1 MNDSDKRFRDKLLDT
16 EKQNP
21 TYKEEYEKEVFAMVE
36 EKLTGT
42 KKWQIIGFLVMS
54 LGLGIFFGTLA
65 VIVPKGF
72 PLWGRFL
79 FAVGALFGLAFVI
92 LYVRILK
99 KGSIDVKKDKL
110 DLAWTGWGLIVIIGT
125 VTLVVSGR
133 LSDPVVGILM
143 LAWVLFFEVA
153 AAAMLL
159 RAFIERSEVNTR
171 EKLLEIEY
179 RLADLAEKIENK
191 PSD

>member
-1 MNDSDKRFRDKLLDT
+1 
-16 EKQNP
+16 
-21 TYKEEYEKEVFAMVE
+21 MVE

-42 KKWQIIGFLVMS
+42 KKWQIIGFLVIS
-54 LGLGIFFGTLA
+54 LGLGILFGTLA

-110 DLAWTGWGLIVIIGT
+110 DLAWTGWGLIVIMGT

-179 RLADLAEKIENK
+179 RIAELAEKIESK
-191 PSD
+191 HSE